1 MTTQVCL
8 LEEELKLSG
17 YNNIKEW
24 LENPNNIYTGN
35 KKTVD
40 NFILKASKWQNPFH
54 LEPNVRLS
62 LQLYVKYLFSSGLIY
77 EIYELKDKNIGCF
90 CHKPSITRKEPLCNA
105 QLLVDLLE
113 KCFHLIE
120 DKVYKP
126 AELIT
131 LTFGDAAE
139 NHKGMEQIG
148 KKLDAGQGFN
158 LDDLKKMKDSMTKL
172 GVDCKFVSLTDE
184 LKYIEGLP
192 NKPEAYVLVMKGGVN
207 KLLENAYDENFNQ
220 IDLFKEQK
228 KLAYDTKAF
237 MYGRVVNKHA
247 RWNLCFDEKYR
258 GPAYEEGKGTIIGY
272 DQVPLMKAV
281 REQFN
286 ILFGKKANDLKV
298 ESNYY
303 YDTKKCGIGWHG
315 DSERT
320 KVIAIRLGYSS
331 MPIYFQW
338 FYQLNP
344 VGKIMSI
351 PLDPGDMYVMSE
363 KAVGSDWKRKVIP
376 TLRHATGAAKFLKI

>member
-1 MTTQVCL
+1 MSREVCL
-8 LEEELKLSG
+8 LVED
-17 YNNIKEW
+17 NIKEW
-24 LENPNNIYTGN
+24 IENPNNIYTGN
-35 KKTVD
+35 KKTVG
-40 NFILKASKWQNPFH
+40 NFTLQASKWQNPFY

-90 CHKPSITRKEPLCNA
+90 CHKPRITWKEPLCNA
-105 QLLVDLLE
+105 QVLVDLLGR
-113 KCFHLIE
+113 CLHLIK
-120 DKVYKP
+120 DQIHKP
-126 AELIT
+126 TELIT

-158 LDDLKKMKDSMTKL
+158 LEDLKKMRDSMKKL

-184 LKYIEGLP
+184 LEYIEGLP
-192 NKPEAYVLVMKGGVN
+192 NKPDAYVLVMKGAVN
-207 KLLENAYDENFNQ
+207 KLVQNATDKNFNQ

-258 GPAYEEGKGTIIGY
+258 GPAYEEGKGTIVGY

-281 REQFN
+281 REQFTV
-286 ILFGKKANDLKV
+286 LFGKKAHDLKV

-303 YDTKKCGIGWHG
+303 YDTTKCGIGWHG

-338 FYQLNP
+338 FYQNSP
-344 VGKIMSI
+344 VGKIISI

-363 KAVGSDWKRKVIP
+363 KAVGSDWKRKIIP
-376 TLRHATGAAKFLKI
+376 TLRHATGAKKFLNMKDK